1 MNEASADRDVPPPE
15 RAPGARSE
23 DRFRRGLSHPFLWA
37 FLCAPVLAALV
48 LFGFMVPVWPVALLI
63 VLAIAAAAIWSF
75 RQAFRETRR
84 R

>member
-1 MNEASADRDVPPPE
+1 MIEVSSDRDVPPPD

-23 DRFRRGLSHPFLWA
+23 ERFRRGLTHPFVWA
-37 FLCAPVLAALV
+37 FLGAPVLAALV

-63 VLAIAAAAIWSF
+63 VLAISAAAIWSF
-75 RQAFRETRR
+75 RQAFRESRR